1 MWNLK
6 GLEINNLYKIKHFI
20 EKTSYCEVY
29 SAIETATS
37 SMVNLSVYK
46 KSEIASDDLDQDG
59 NLKEIQFL
67 EIGIDAFPKLK
78 TFGDFEFNGE
88 TFSYIAT
95 EFIVGESLSDRIKRT
110 GALDEYDT
118 VKIALKLCEV
128 GEKLHNRSKPVLIN
142 GLSIDNIMI
151 DMSQAEEQVKFRNLI
166 NTRLM
171 NDNFKYNYLDGLS
184 INQVA
189 PEIFDNNFSPKSDQ
203 FNIGALVYQIHTG
216 SLPLFSDESINLKH
230 PDAKDRFLEF
240 RNDGYTLSNN
250 IGVELRSVIQ
260 KSLSKDPNDRYD
272 SLSEL
277 SRFLNKERIVE
288 GSQDNSN
295 MNSNTGQNK
304 SEPLVKR
311 GNGFADIAGM
321 DELKNTL
328 KSKVIDVM
336 KRPEHYKKYD
346 VTIPNGMLLYGY
358 PGCGK
363 SFVAEKF
370 CEEAGFN
377 FYLVKTSDVTSTY
390 KSGGEQKIAQL
401 FKDAEDNAPTVIC
414 FDEIDG
420 IVPKRSGRDPHKD
433 SEVNEY
439 LSQTNKCSERGIFVI
454 GTTNKPDLIDI
465 AMLRTGR
472 LEIHVQVP
480 QPDNIARKKIF
491 ELYLKNRYTD
501 DNIDF
506 EMLASSAKGYVASD
520 IEYIINNAS
529 HTAAV
534 KEVPISMGLIL
545 DVMKG
550 FKGSLNEE
558 EIKEFNKHIN
568 AFENNDKS
576 DNNSRTP
583 IGFKRN

>member
-6 GLEINNLYKIKHFI
+6 GTEINNIYEIKHFI
-20 EKTSYCEVY
+20 EKTAYCEVY

-37 SMVNLSVYK
+37 SMVNLAIYK

-128 GEKLHNRSKPVLIN
+128 GQKLHNRSKPVLIN

-166 NTRLM
+166 NMRLM
-171 NDNFKYNYLDGLS
+171 NDEFKYNYLDGLS

-189 PEIFDNNFSPKSDQ
+189 PEIFENNFSPKSDQ

-328 KSKVIDVM
+328 KSKVIDVL
-336 KRPEHYKKYD
+336 KRPEHFKKYN

-439 LSQTNKCSERGIFVI
+439 LSQTNNCSERGIFVI
-454 GTTNKPDLIDI
+454 GTTNKPDLIEI

>member
-6 GLEINNLYKIKHFI
+6 GIEINNLYKIKHFI

-46 KSEIASDDLDQDG
+46 KSEIAIDDLDEDG
-59 NLKEIQFL
+59 NFKEIQFL
-67 EIGIDAFPKLK
+67 EIGMDAFPKLK

-166 NTRLM
+166 NMRLM
-171 NDNFKYNYLDGLS
+171 NDEFKYNYLDGLS

-328 KSKVIDVM
+328 KSKVIDVL
-336 KRPEHYKKYD
+336 KRPEHFKKYN

-439 LSQTNKCSERGIFVI
+439 LSQTNNCSERGIFVI

-520 IEYIINNAS
+520 IEYVINNAS

-576 DNNSRTP
+576 DNNSRTT
-583 IGFKRN
+583 IGFKRK

>member
-6 GLEINNLYKIKHFI
+6 GIEINNLYKIKHFI

-46 KSEIASDDLDQDG
+46 KSEIASDDLDEDG

-88 TFSYIAT
+88 TYSYIAT
-95 EFIVGESLSDRIKRT
+95 EFIVGESLSDRITRT

-151 DMSQAEEQVKFRNLI
+151 DMSQAEEQIKFRNLI
-166 NTRLM
+166 NMRLM
-171 NDNFKYNYLDGLS
+171 NDDFKYNYLDGLS

-203 FNIGALVYQIHTG
+203 FNIGALVYQMHTG
-216 SLPLFSDESINLKH
+216 SLPLFSDDSINLK
-230 PDAKDRFLEF
+230 DTNAREKFLEF
-240 RNDGYTLSNN
+240 RNDSYELSKN
-250 IGVELRSVIQ
+250 ISIELKAVIQ
-260 KSLSKDPNDRYD
+260 KALSKDPNDRYS
-272 SLSEL
+272 SLYEL

-295 MNSNTGQNK
+295 TSQNK

-321 DELKNTL
+321 DDLKNTL
-328 KSKVIDVM
+328 KSKVIDVI
-336 KRPEHYKKYD
+336 KRPEHFKKYG
-346 VTIPNGMLLYGY
+346 VTIPNGMLMYGP

-363 SFVAEKF
+363 TFISEKF

-377 FYLVKTSDVTSTY
+377 FFLVKASDVTSVY
-390 KSGGEQKIAQL
+390 KSGGEQKIGEL
-401 FKDAEDNAPTVIC
+401 FKNAAANAPTVIC
-414 FDEIDG
+414 FDEVDG
-420 IVPKRSGRDPHKD
+420 IMPKRQSGEISQYKN

-439 LSQTNKCSERGIFVI
+439 LTQINKCSERGIFVI
-454 GTTNKPDLIDI
+454 ATTNKPDMIDTAI
-465 AMLRTGR
+465 LRTGR
-472 LEIHVQVP
+472 LEVHVYVP
-480 QPDNIARKKIF
+480 PPGNIARKKIF

-501 DNIDF
+501 TNIDYDK
-506 EMLASSAKGYVASD
+506 LASMTENYVASD
-520 IEYIINNAS
+520 IEYIINSAS
-529 HTAAV
+529 HTAAIQ
-534 KEVPISMGLIL
+534 ETPISMDIIL
-545 DVMKG
+545 DVINE
-550 FKGSLNEE
+550 FRPSLNEE
-558 EIKEFNKHIN
+558 KLKEYEVARKT
-568 AFENNDKS
+568 FENNDKN
-576 DNNSRTP
+576 DINSRTP
-583 IGFKRN
+583 IGFRRN

>member
-6 GLEINNLYKIKHFI
+6 GIEINNLYKIKHFI

>member
-1 MWNLK
+1 M
-6 GLEINNLYKIKHFI
+6 
-20 EKTSYCEVY
+20 
-29 SAIETATS
+29 
-37 SMVNLSVYK
+37 
-46 KSEIASDDLDQDG
+46 
-59 NLKEIQFL
+59 
-67 EIGIDAFPKLK
+67 
-78 TFGDFEFNGE
+78 
-88 TFSYIAT
+88 
-95 EFIVGESLSDRIKRT
+95 
-110 GALDEYDT
+110 
-118 VKIALKLCEV
+118 
-128 GEKLHNRSKPVLIN
+128 
-142 GLSIDNIMI
+142 
-151 DMSQAEEQVKFRNLI
+151 
-166 NTRLM
+166 
-171 NDNFKYNYLDGLS
+171 
-184 INQVA
+184 
-189 PEIFDNNFSPKSDQ
+189 
-203 FNIGALVYQIHTG
+203 
-216 SLPLFSDESINLKH
+216 
-230 PDAKDRFLEF
+230 
-240 RNDGYTLSNN
+240 
-250 IGVELRSVIQ
+250 
-260 KSLSKDPNDRYD
+260 
-272 SLSEL
+272 
-277 SRFLNKERIVE
+277 
-288 GSQDNSN
+288 
-295 MNSNTGQNK
+295 
-304 SEPLVKR
+304 
-311 GNGFADIAGM
+311 
-321 DELKNTL
+321 
-328 KSKVIDVM
+328 
-336 KRPEHYKKYD
+336 
-346 VTIPNGMLLYGY
+346 
-358 PGCGK
+358 
-363 SFVAEKF
+363 
-370 CEEAGFN
+370 
-377 FYLVKTSDVTSTY
+377 VKTSDVTSTY

-439 LSQTNKCSERGIFVI
+439 LSQTNNCSERGIFVI
-454 GTTNKPDLIDI
+454 GTTNKPDLIEI

>member
-6 GLEINNLYKIKHFI
+6 GIEINNLYKIKHFI

-328 KSKVIDVM
+328 KSKVIDVL
-336 KRPEHYKKYD
+336 KRPEHFKKYN

>member
-1 MWNLK
+1 
-6 GLEINNLYKIKHFI
+6 
-20 EKTSYCEVY
+20 
-29 SAIETATS
+29 
-37 SMVNLSVYK
+37 
-46 KSEIASDDLDQDG
+46 
-59 NLKEIQFL
+59 
-67 EIGIDAFPKLK
+67 
-78 TFGDFEFNGE
+78 
-88 TFSYIAT
+88 
-95 EFIVGESLSDRIKRT
+95 
-110 GALDEYDT
+110 
-118 VKIALKLCEV
+118 
-128 GEKLHNRSKPVLIN
+128 
-142 GLSIDNIMI
+142 MI
-151 DMSQAEEQVKFRNLI
+151 DMSQSEEQIKFRNLI
-166 NTRLM
+166 NMRLM
-171 NDNFKYNYLDGLS
+171 NDNFKYNYIDGLS

-189 PEIFDNNFSPKSDQ
+189 PEVFENNFSPKSDQ

-240 RNDGYTLSNN
+240 RNDGYSLSNN
-250 IGVELRSVIQ
+250 IAVELRSVIQ

-272 SLSEL
+272 SITEL
-277 SRFLNKERIVE
+277 SRYLNKERIIE
-288 GSQDNSN
+288 GGETLDNSN
-295 MNSNTGQNK
+295 TEFNTGENK
-304 SEPLVKR
+304 PEPLVKR
-311 GNGFADIAGM
+311 GNGFADIGGM
-321 DELKNTL
+321 DELKNIL
-328 KSKVIDVM
+328 QSKVIDVL

-377 FYLVKTSDVTSTY
+377 FYLVKGSDVTSTY

-454 GTTNKPDLIDI
+454 GTTNKPDLIDL

-534 KEVPISMGLIL
+534 KEVPISMDLIL
-545 DVMKG
+545 DLMKE
-550 FKGSLNEE
+550 FKPSLNEE
-558 EIKEFNKHIN
+558 QRKETDKHIN

-583 IGFKRN
+583 IGFRRN

>member
-6 GLEINNLYKIKHFI
+6 GIEINNLYKIKHFI

-328 KSKVIDVM
+328 KSKVIDVL
-336 KRPEHYKKYD
+336 KRPEHFKKYN

-454 GTTNKPDLIDI
+454 GTTNKPDLIEI